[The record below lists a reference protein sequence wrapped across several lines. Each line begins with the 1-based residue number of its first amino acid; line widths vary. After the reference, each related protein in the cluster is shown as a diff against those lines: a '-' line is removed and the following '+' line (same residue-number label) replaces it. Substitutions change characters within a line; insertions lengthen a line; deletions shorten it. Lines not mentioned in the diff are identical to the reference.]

1 MIYLQDQTYEE
12 VVKDIIADEQHYL
25 RELQMITKVFRDA
38 VLMKCNISVAETN
51 AIFSNVNEINDLTIQ
66 LIALLED
73 ALEMKEE
80 DNEPAVGSCFEG

>member
-1 MIYLQDQTYEE
+1 
-12 VVKDIIADEQHYL
+12 
-25 RELQMITKVFRDA
+25 
-38 VLMKCNISVAETN
+38 MKCNISVAETN
-51 AIFSNVNEINDLTIQ
+51 AIFANMNEINDLTIQ